1 MPYPIPYDTWPPDIW
16 KRRGP
21 IQLYGLFKIEN
32 GQYLGFTENSFSMG
46 WSTNK
51 VRVWAKKDKNVEHY
65 LQSYIEKYKDTPFF
79 VLRLTRSNSPIICDF
94 KTRHDQYSA
103 KTLKKYDGRNV
114 GFAMNPSWK

>member
-32 GQYLGFTENSFSMG
+32 GQYLGFTENSFSIG
-46 WSTNK
+46 WSPDK
-51 VRVWAKKDKNVEHY
+51 VRVWVKKDAEYSLKRN
-65 LQSYIEKYKDTPFF
+65 KDEPVFL
-79 VLRLTRSNSPIICDF
+79 LRLTRSNSPIVCDF
-94 KTRHDQYSA
+94 KTRHNQYLA

-114 GFAMNPSWK
+114 GFTTNPNWK